1 MAKIVQLTTNS
12 WLLRAG
18 DAASGLLFR
27 NADGYLFMNPKSRM
41 TFSTI
46 EDVEAK
52 FGTLRE
58 IPREQEVVTLV
69 HNGYPVKHPGF
80 TGVTDMPPIYTKEGG
95 KTLFAAGYWGLRFN
109 QGWTQAFCP
118 KKDTLDSNKH
128 VGPFKNRL
136 EMLNHLTMLNNTENL
151 RQGDGDSN

>member
-18 DAASGLLFR
+18 DAASGLLFKST
-27 NADGYLFMNPKSRM
+27 DGYLFMNPKARL
-41 TFSTI
+41 TFANI
-46 EDVEAK
+46 EAVESK
-52 FGTLRE
+52 FGTLKEIARE
-58 IPREQEVVTLV
+58 TEQVSLV

-80 TGVTDMPPIYTKEGG
+80 TPVESELPLYTKEGG
-95 KTLFAAGYWGLRFN
+95 KTVFAAGYWGLKFN

-118 KKDTLDSNKH
+118 KHATLGDYKH

-151 RQGDGDSN
+151 RAGDGDSE